1 MGLCIP
7 IILYIVTL
15 QSILYSMGLC
25 TLIILYIVTLH
36 SILYSMGLAGVRDF
50 DTQKF
55 FEEKQ
60 PLCVVYFDVD
70 YSMNPKGNTISVLY
84 IF

>member
-1 MGLCIP
+1 
-7 IILYIVTL
+7 
-15 QSILYSMGLC
+15 MGLC

-70 YSMNPKGNTISVLY
+70 YSMNPKGKVIQYLFCISSSAILVY
-84 IF
+84 EITTTVS